1 MENLNRDP
9 YRQVPHQGKF
19 FTEGGKTF
27 YWNFSNAKP
36 GTRHKSKQQAW
47 RATGMPVVQMEA
59 ELSEHPMFPGAA
71 PVFQG
76 LISSPGFYFEV
87 DSDVTAV
94 ENAVTPDGVITKW
107 RVNNA
112 LSGAMQ
118 TMIAWSS
125 NSADEY
131 KAAKAAAQISAN

>member
-1 MENLNRDP
+1 MKDRNSDP
-9 YRQVPHQGKF
+9 YRHVPHQGKP

-27 YWNFSNAKP
+27 YWNFSNVKP
-36 GTRHKSKQQAW
+36 GTRYKSKQRAW

-59 ELSEHPMFPGAA
+59 ELSEHPMFPDAA

-76 LISSPGFYFEV
+76 PISSPGFYFEV

-94 ENAVTPDGVITKW
+94 ENAVTPDGMITKW
-107 RVNNA
+107 RVDNA

-118 TMIAWSS
+118 TMIAWHS

-131 KAAKAAAQISAN
+131 EAAKAMAQTSAN